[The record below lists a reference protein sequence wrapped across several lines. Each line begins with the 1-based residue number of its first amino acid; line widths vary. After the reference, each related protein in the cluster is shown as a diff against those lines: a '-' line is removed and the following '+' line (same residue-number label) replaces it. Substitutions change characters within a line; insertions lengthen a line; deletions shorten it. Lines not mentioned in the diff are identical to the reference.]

1 MKILRIE
8 IDAFGKFNKF
18 HLDLSEGLVIIY
30 GSNEDGKTT
39 LMDFIKL
46 ILYSKADNSRSLQN
60 PRRKYIPFSGRP
72 PAGALVVAQ
81 NNSQYIIQKSIGE
94 SPSKDRVKIINVKT
108 GMEEPF
114 RNMEAGQVLLGLD
127 SEGFEQI
134 CFIENV
140 GRMSAPVG
148 FNAEEQSIANITGSG
163 DKRVSRHVIV
173 KRLTDAKELLV
184 SKNGKNGSL
193 IDLREKLQKL
203 KNEKAQVDVV
213 FQKQA
218 TLTAEYESLMKLHQE
233 QRKLKSKVE
242 VFSMSDKAAKTE
254 KLLAMIKESSKDHS
268 MLSRPNIPADRMSEY
283 LTRLQQA
290 SDEYLSTKKLM
301 EQWTAD
307 ETGYDG
313 LSIISEDDIRQYEAL
328 EQSKVSLEAEINALT
343 QNASAGISQV
353 VLIPIYL
360 LIAAGAIL
368 AALFFGPIWLTLLAL
383 IPIMF
388 IVSRGSGNSTAKAK
402 RDVYIDQLEDALKQ
416 SISILDKYRCRD
428 KAELRERYIAW
439 KAHSKNLETQS
450 RLELKQ
456 NTASERFVAIA
467 DLYEPTKSPNSAQLL
482 LDKLCAAFASVE
494 KRDVSIHQLTKELGF
509 DSVNPADI
517 SARLA
522 GMKIKL
528 TSALSG
534 ENPEKMMQLWN
545 SIKDIDYSQQLLE
558 LQKRIKTPE
567 KTPDQLIIEIKETSE
582 TAEDMANYYKALD
595 IAIAVLHDASDELRS
610 GFSTELNRRASHILG
625 ALTDGVYNEM
635 LIAKDY
641 TLSIKDGSM
650 YREFEYFS
658 SGAIDQAYLALR
670 LALSEMTSGS
680 HESYPLLLDDA
691 LMQYDDER
699 LTAALKIL
707 KKRSGQ
713 TILFTCHKHVAEAA
727 RSLGTPIISIQ
738 TAKKKKTILNAQTSS

>member
-1 MKILRIE
+1 M
-8 IDAFGKFNKF
+8 
-18 HLDLSEGLVIIY
+18 IIY

-60 PRRKYIPFSGRP
+60 PRRKYIPFSGRS

-81 NNSQYIIQKSIGE
+81 HNSRFIIQKSIGE

-114 RNMEAGQVLLGLD
+114 RNMEAGQLLLGLD

-163 DKRVSRHVIV
+163 DKRISRHVVV

-193 IDLREKLQKL
+193 VEIREKLQDL
-203 KNEKAQVDVV
+203 KNEKAQIDVV

-218 TLTAEYESLMKLHQE
+218 ALTAEYESLMKLHQE
-233 QRKLKSKVE
+233 QRKLKSKIE
-242 VFSMSDKAAKTE
+242 VFGMRDKTAKIE

-283 LTRLQQA
+283 LKRLQQA
-290 SDEYLSTKKLM
+290 SDEYLGTKKLM

-313 LSIISEDDIRQYEAL
+313 LSIVSEDDIRQYEAL
-328 EQSKVSLEAEINALT
+328 EQSKVGLEAEINALT
-343 QNASAGISQV
+343 QNESVGVPQS

-360 LIAAGAIL
+360 LIAAGAV
-368 AALFFGPIWLTLLAL
+368 AAAIFFGFVWLSLLVM

-388 IVSRGSGNSTAKAK
+388 VVSKGSRNSTANAK
-402 RDVYIDQLEDALKQ
+402 REVYINQLEDAHKQ
-416 SISILDKYRCRD
+416 SMSILDKYRCRD
-428 KAELRERYIAW
+428 TAELRERYIAW

-482 LDKLCAAFASVE
+482 LDKLSAAFAGVE
-494 KRDVSIHQLTKELGF
+494 KRDDSINQLAEELGF
-509 DSVNPADI
+509 DSVNPTDI

-534 ENPEKMMQLWN
+534 ENPEKMMKRWN
-545 SIKDIDYSQQLLE
+545 SIKDVDFGQQLLE
-558 LQKRIKTPE
+558 LQKKIKTPE
-567 KTPDQLIIEIKETSE
+567 KTPDQLGNEIMETSE
-582 TAEDMANYYKALD
+582 TAEDMVKYYNALD
-595 IAIAVLHDASDELRS
+595 TAITVLHDSSDELRS
-610 GFSTELNRRASHILG
+610 GFSTELNRRAGLILG
-625 ALTDGVYNEM
+625 ALTDGVYDEM
-635 LIAKDY
+635 LVAKDY

-670 LALSEMTSGS
+670 LALSELTSGAD
-680 HESYPLLLDDA
+680 ESYPLLLDDA

-699 LTAALKIL
+699 LTAALRIL

-713 TILFTCHKHVAEAA
+713 TILFTCHGHVAEAA
-727 RSLGTPIISIQ
+727 RSLGTPIINIHPS
-738 TAKKKKTILNAQTSS
+738 KRKTPILNTQTPV

>member
-81 NNSQYIIQKSIGE
+81 HNTRYIIQKSIGE
-94 SPSKDRVKIINVKT
+94 SPSKDRVKIINIKT

-114 RNMEAGQVLLGLD
+114 RNMEAGQLLLGLD

-163 DKRVSRHVIV
+163 DKRISRHVIV

-193 IDLREKLQKL
+193 VEIRDKLQKL
-203 KNEKAQVDVV
+203 KNEKAQIDVV

-218 TLTAEYESLMKLHQE
+218 VLTAEYESLLKLHQE
-233 QRKLKSKVE
+233 QRKLKSKVD
-242 VFSMSDKAAKTE
+242 VFSIRDKATKIE
-254 KLLAMIKESSKDHS
+254 KLLAMMKESSKDHS

-283 LTRLQQA
+283 LKRLQQA
-290 SDEYLSTKKLM
+290 SDEYLGTKKLM

-328 EQSKVSLEAEINALT
+328 EQSKVGLEAEINALT
-343 QNASAGISQV
+343 QNESSGVPQAI
-353 VLIPIYL
+353 LIPVYL
-360 LIAAGAIL
+360 LIAAGAIG
-368 AALFFGPIWLTLLAL
+368 AALFFGPVWLAL
-383 IPIMF
+383 LVLIPVLYL
-388 IVSRGSGNSTAKAK
+388 VSKGAGNSTANAK
-402 RDVYIDQLEDALKQ
+402 REVYVNQLEDAHMQ
-416 SISILDKYRCRD
+416 SKSILDKYRCRD
-428 KAELRERYIAW
+428 TAELRERYIAW

-482 LDKLCAAFASVE
+482 LDKLTAVFTGVE
-494 KRDVSIHQLTKELGF
+494 KRDESINHLAEELGF
-509 DSVNPADI
+509 DSINPTDI

-534 ENPEKMMQLWN
+534 ENPEKMMQQWN
-545 SIKDIDYSQQLLE
+545 SIKDIDFSQQLLE
-558 LQKRIKTPE
+558 LQKNIKTPD
-567 KTPDQLIIEIKETSE
+567 KTPDQLSNEIKATSE

-595 IAIAVLHDASDELRS
+595 TAISVLHDSSDELRS
-610 GFSTELNRRASHILG
+610 GFSTELNRRAGLILSS
-625 ALTDGVYNEM
+625 LTDGVYNEM

-670 LALSEMTSGS
+670 LALSEMTAGS
-680 HESYPLLLDDA
+680 NESYPLLLDDA

-699 LTAALKIL
+699 LAAALRIL

-713 TILFTCHKHVAEAA
+713 TILFTCHGHVAEVA
-727 RSLGTPIISIQ
+727 RSIGTPVISIHPV
-738 TAKKKKTILNAQTSS
+738 KKKKSTHNVQTPV